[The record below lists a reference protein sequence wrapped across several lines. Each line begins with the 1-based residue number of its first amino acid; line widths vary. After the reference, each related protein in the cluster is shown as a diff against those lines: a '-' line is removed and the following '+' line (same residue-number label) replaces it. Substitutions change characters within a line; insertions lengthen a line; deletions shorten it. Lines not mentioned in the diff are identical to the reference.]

1 MQKIIEKH
9 RKLFAKSYKLFV
21 EPLIFS
27 KAFKL
32 FALLFTAESFS
43 CRLLFEGS

>member
-32 FALLFTAESFS
+32 FALFTAESFS